1 MKIIKPCNIIF
12 ANDKVEKEFL
22 DLDENDEIKKYIR
35 RAIDDI
41 KKTLI
46 SLPHTKVCGL

>member
-22 DLDENDEIKKYIR
+22 DLDENDEIKKYI
-35 RAIDDI
+35 
-41 KKTLI
+41 KN
-46 SLPHTKVCGL
+46 SLSLFGVFEYAQRNI